1 MSDKRSLGDRCKEY
15 EKATE
20 IYLTRRVPVIIRLD
34 GCAFHTLTR
43 GMNRPFD
50 DNLIEC
56 MQRTTQALVKNIEGC
71 SFGYTQSDE
80 ITLLLTDYTRI
91 ETCAWFDYRKS
102 KVESVA
108 ASMATAFFNHEF
120 MAKFP
125 ERYDKKP
132 ALFDARAFNV
142 PKDDVVNVII
152 WRQQDC
158 TRNSIQMVGRA
169 HFSHKELD
177 HKSCEAIQEMLF
189 SQKGINWNDTETH
202 KKRGTCV
209 YKRSVC
215 IKDGLTY
222 NLDDKDGFPKS
233 KEDRLQIL
241 GNPTIRTEYVI
252 DTEIPIFTQDRNYIQ
267 KWVDVDKE

>member
-15 EKATE
+15 EKAAE

-56 MQRTTQALVKNIEGC
+56 MQRTTQSLVKSIEGC
-71 SFGYTQSDE
+71 NFGYTQSDE

-132 ALFDARAFNV
+132 ALFDARSFNV
-142 PKDDVVNVII
+142 PKEDVVNVIL

-158 TRNSIQMVGRA
+158 TRNSIQMVGQA
-169 HFSHKELD
+169 NFSHKELQG
-177 HKSCEAIQEMLF
+177 KSCDEIQEMLW
-189 SQKGINWNDTETH
+189 SQKNINWNDIETH
-202 KKRGTCV
+202 KKRGTVV
-209 YKRSVC
+209 YKEIVSICPQCKSICSPPVC
-215 IKDGLTY
+215 SHCTACHVENI
-222 NLDDKDGFPKS
+222 
-233 KEDRLQIL
+233 Q
-241 GNPTIRTEYVI
+241 RTNYKI
-252 DTEIPIFTQDRNYIQ
+252 DTNPPIFTQDRGYIQ
-267 KWVDVDKE
+267 KWVDVDKT

>member
-1 MSDKRSLGDRCKEY
+1 MKADSLGDRMKGY
-15 EKATE
+15 EN
-20 IYLTRRVPVIIRLD
+20 ISRNHLVRRVPVVIRLD
-34 GCAFHTLTR
+34 GKAFHTLTR
-43 GMNRPFD
+43 GMDRPFD
-50 DNLIEC
+50 DRLIKT
-56 MQRTTQALVKNIEGC
+56 MQETTQALVKNIEGC

-80 ITLLLTDYTRI
+80 ISLLLTDYKNI
-91 ETCAWFDYRKS
+91 ETQAWFDYNVQKMT
-102 KVESVA
+102 SVA
-108 ASMATAFFNHEF
+108 ASMCTAYFNGFFVKNF
-120 MAKFP
+120 LDAGNGKVAF
-125 ERYDKKP
+125 
-132 ALFDARAFNV
+132 FDARAFNV
-142 PKDDVVNVII
+142 PKDEVVNCFI

-177 HKSCEAIQEMLF
+177 HKSCDDIQEMLF
-189 SQKGINWNDTETH
+189 SQKGINWNDTETF

-222 NLDDKDGFPKS
+222 NLDDKEGYPKS

-252 DTEIPIFTQDRNYIQ
+252 DKESPIFTQDRNYIQ